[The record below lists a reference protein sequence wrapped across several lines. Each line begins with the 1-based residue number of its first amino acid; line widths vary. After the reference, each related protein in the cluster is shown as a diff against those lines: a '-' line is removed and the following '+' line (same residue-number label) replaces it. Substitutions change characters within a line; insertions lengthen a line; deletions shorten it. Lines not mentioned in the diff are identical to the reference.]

1 MWFHLPL
8 ISALLLMCSLGAVFL
23 SRRAKKMK
31 RQQIQKKSE
40 QVESLLAEME
50 EELWKEENE
59 TKLQRFYLQFSSLG
73 WTSSKVDLK
82 IQEIRALQS
91 LQAGVSMAYLLQ
103 DFKDLAQQRS
113 KEVDPTFLHLKD
125 VFWGCE
131 DKIGQDVLCP
141 RDGQLG
147 CALVDWLPRHHRR
160 QQTHF
165 LSWSWRYSLGQLRS
179 ALEMWNVQTHRDV
192 FFYICFFV
200 NNQFRIIVDQRAAG
214 SDNLEHIF
222 QENLRRIGQVVAV
235 LDTWQEP
242 IYLQR
247 VWTIYEQF
255 VACSMNIPVVFVMPQ
270 EATSSLSQ
278 RLSLGD
284 DGISEVTRSLCNV
297 NVSQAEAF
305 DPRDEKKVKDT
316 IQNTVGFERV
326 NQHVKS
332 AMVQWIGAVVREKF
346 QRLVNEAEEDT
357 FHV

>member
-59 TKLQRFYLQFSSLG
+59 IMLQRFYLQFSSLG

-131 DKIGQDVLCP
+131 DKIGQDVVCP

-165 LSWSWRYSLGQLRS
+165 LSWSWRYSLGQL
-179 ALEMWNVQTHRDV
+179 
-192 FFYICFFV
+192 
-200 NNQFRIIVDQRAAG
+200 
-214 SDNLEHIF
+214 
-222 QENLRRIGQVVAV
+222 
-235 LDTWQEP
+235 
-242 IYLQR
+242 
-247 VWTIYEQF
+247 
-255 VACSMNIPVVFVMPQ
+255 
-270 EATSSLSQ
+270 
-278 RLSLGD
+278 
-284 DGISEVTRSLCNV
+284 
-297 NVSQAEAF
+297 
-305 DPRDEKKVKDT
+305 
-316 IQNTVGFERV
+316 
-326 NQHVKS
+326 
-332 AMVQWIGAVVREKF
+332 
-346 QRLVNEAEEDT
+346 
-357 FHV
+357 

>member
-1 MWFHLPL
+1 
-8 ISALLLMCSLGAVFL
+8 MCRHIAVCFSTFVPEL
-23 SRRAKKMK
+23 
-31 RQQIQKKSE
+31 QK
-40 QVESLLAEME
+40 LAEAHCF
-50 EELWKEENE
+50 
-59 TKLQRFYLQFSSLG
+59 RVVGIFFVSSYHFVPTWLE
-73 WTSSKVDLK
+73 S
-82 IQEIRALQS
+82 
-91 LQAGVSMAYLLQ
+91 
-103 DFKDLAQQRS
+103 RS
-113 KEVDPTFLHLKD
+113 WP
-125 VFWGCE
+125 G
-131 DKIGQDVLCP
+131 
-141 RDGQLG
+141 
-147 CALVDWLPRHHRR
+147 
-160 QQTHF
+160 
-165 LSWSWRYSLGQLRS
+165 
-179 ALEMWNVQTHRDV
+179 
-192 FFYICFFV
+192 FFV
-200 NNQFRIIVDQRAAG
+200 NNQFRIIVDQSVAG

-270 EATSSLSQ
+270 EATNSLSQ

-316 IQNTVGFERV
+316 MQNTVGFERV

-332 AMVQWIGAVVREKF
+332 AMVQWIGATVREKF